1 MEAKQQD
8 VPQPD
13 LTTATTLSNPPSNK
27 ALSNENQAVEIQ
39 ADIQATELKMSKL
52 KDGSSLDVQHSINSH
67 TPPNNNIYQV
77 FSLHSIELCKQHMFP
92 FTSTLTH
99 INEPIKNREDLLKS
113 ISKDSSWSSAESLPD
128 LLGGLLSN
136 SQQQDRISKF
146 RNSESEGGRKSGQSE
161 NSQRSD
167 CESGIVSDSGDSE
180 ISTNSGKKA
189 KKDYQGVENQEK
201 QDWRKSEATQGHYS
215 LVLGKNCIT
224 QHKRSNME
232 MSTNLEGWK
241 KNKFRGETKRNKEE
255 REKKRYKQEGGEA
268 VEILINGHWI
278 LTPANSEGD
287 FDVKGP
293 KDSSKICMS
302 PNDNKE
308 FNIDLCNSFE
318 IPPCLNSRI
327 SSPVLSQSSSLESL
341 LALGIELFPSKERL
355 HRSISLES
363 CLNKCH
369 SPDSEV
375 VGSLA
380 SLGELNQGQEI
391 NSDRVKPSEGIN
403 SGTETSSGDLSQ
415 RTLDLLK
422 RLENIQNPLL
432 VKMKRS
438 VSDKSIQSS
447 QFLVSPSLGGQH
459 TPLSEI
465 FSTSWKEQ
473 PSQINETLSKVSLT
487 ELSSTEDSS
496 MESENFVIL
505 RNQHH
510 ICLDPNM
517 AANASSRSQRK
528 QYHNGSRGIKGAD
541 DSDAT
546 SLSMVVNVSC
556 TSACTDEDE
565 DDSDLLSSS
574 TLTLTEEELGVRDE
588 QDGDDERVNCV
599 SSGNDQDEDK
609 DADDMETSY
618 ELGLEYMKR
627 ELQSWKRSL
636 HTSASSSFKT
646 EAGLLDE
653 LQCGSAPSSTFTYS
667 TTQTIEINNK
677 AGNNTAS
684 RKENEDDNRK
694 NVTRSYISQFDND
707 MENGN
712 VDHSC
717 LHEKDE
723 DDDLLQ
729 EESGL
734 LTKKRNT
741 LGELYFNIKTE
752 KPVQDVDN
760 LRAEMDSSSTRHIC
774 SSPSNELLLF
784 SSKRASSLVGELRGE
799 LPCHSTILPTS
810 TLLSPVYCRSHSALD
825 NSQSIAE
832 GRKAITIQ
840 EKFKFS
846 SLVTEETR
854 SEVRAK
860 DSCLL
865 SKKSHKSYS
874 SCCNPSLLS
883 PHPQSGDECEK
894 EKVHDLV
901 MEIIDMSS
909 VALKSK
915 KNQSDGVN
923 HGETSGSVQDQSST
937 SLAHAR
943 DKVLEHSH
951 RPLHLRK
958 GDFYSYLSLS
968 SHDSDCGEVSQ
979 CAEDKSSTPV
989 PYSIPSYFTSTQ
1001 ALNRPSPELFPG
1013 TKQPTSF
1020 FQSAQLTKCS
1030 SPNLTTK
1037 NNIGCLDLKCFDCE
1051 TTSVTDG
1058 SQAEQ
1063 CSSPSLS
1070 IPPSPDIRNEEML
1083 FEACTEEVY
1092 LGPPLCYSIVIKK
1105 KPQPFQQKLCL
1116 DTSLASGS
1124 ELNKNAPS
1132 LSLEGPNSEL
1142 DNRLTDHFFSK
1153 QGCGSFL
1160 VSPVPEPS
1168 YSSFSTSP
1176 LLGSNSSSSD
1186 DNLFSPLPV
1195 STGAKEKQLSEDLYL
1210 SSDGIV
1216 GKVATPVSVSMPQ
1229 EKRSSNEGPSYLN
1242 PWVRV
1247 ALIESFATKCLADT
1261 KMLESNMGTVMT
1273 KISVCSSAT
1282 NPLKDPAT
1290 AATRINPKISC
1301 SAIRKPDREEG
1312 KTGKESDTQW
1322 TEEKEKRRKGWSS
1335 SQQEAKSTMM
1345 KQVSI
1350 PCICAISRHY
1360 TVLRYWTPILCF
1372 GDYF

>member
-1 MEAKQQD
+1 
-8 VPQPD
+8 
-13 LTTATTLSNPPSNK
+13 
-27 ALSNENQAVEIQ
+27 
-39 ADIQATELKMSKL
+39 
-52 KDGSSLDVQHSINSH
+52 
-67 TPPNNNIYQV
+67 
-77 FSLHSIELCKQHMFP
+77 
-92 FTSTLTH
+92 
-99 INEPIKNREDLLKS
+99 
-113 ISKDSSWSSAESLPD
+113 
-128 LLGGLLSN
+128 
-136 SQQQDRISKF
+136 
-146 RNSESEGGRKSGQSE
+146 
-161 NSQRSD
+161 
-167 CESGIVSDSGDSE
+167 
-180 ISTNSGKKA
+180 
-189 KKDYQGVENQEK
+189 
-201 QDWRKSEATQGHYS
+201 
-215 LVLGKNCIT
+215 
-224 QHKRSNME
+224 ME
-232 MSTNLEGWK
+232 MFTNLEGWK
-241 KNKFRGETKRNKEE
+241 KNKLRGETKRNKEE

-268 VEILINGHWI
+268 VEILINGQWI

-302 PNDNKE
+302 PNDNTE

-318 IPPCLNSRI
+318 IPSCLNSRI

-369 SPDSEV
+369 SPDIEV

-432 VKMKRS
+432 VKMKCS

-473 PSQINETLSKVSLT
+473 PPHINETLSKVSLT

-517 AANASSRSQRK
+517 AANASS
-528 QYHNGSRGIKGAD
+528 
-541 DSDAT
+541 
-546 SLSMVVNVSC
+546 
-556 TSACTDEDE
+556 
-565 DDSDLLSSS
+565 
-574 TLTLTEEELGVRDE
+574 
-588 QDGDDERVNCV
+588 
-599 SSGNDQDEDK
+599 
-609 DADDMETSY
+609 
-618 ELGLEYMKR
+618 
-627 ELQSWKRSL
+627 
-636 HTSASSSFKT
+636 
-646 EAGLLDE
+646 
-653 LQCGSAPSSTFTYS
+653 
-667 TTQTIEINNK
+667 
-677 AGNNTAS
+677 
-684 RKENEDDNRK
+684 
-694 NVTRSYISQFDND
+694 
-707 MENGN
+707 
-712 VDHSC
+712 
-717 LHEKDE
+717 
-723 DDDLLQ
+723 
-729 EESGL
+729 
-734 LTKKRNT
+734 
-741 LGELYFNIKTE
+741 
-752 KPVQDVDN
+752 
-760 LRAEMDSSSTRHIC
+760 
-774 SSPSNELLLF
+774 
-784 SSKRASSLVGELRGE
+784 
-799 LPCHSTILPTS
+799 
-810 TLLSPVYCRSHSALD
+810 
-825 NSQSIAE
+825 
-832 GRKAITIQ
+832 
-840 EKFKFS
+840 
-846 SLVTEETR
+846 
-854 SEVRAK
+854 
-860 DSCLL
+860 
-865 SKKSHKSYS
+865 
-874 SCCNPSLLS
+874 
-883 PHPQSGDECEK
+883 
-894 EKVHDLV
+894 
-901 MEIIDMSS
+901 
-909 VALKSK
+909 
-915 KNQSDGVN
+915 
-923 HGETSGSVQDQSST
+923 
-937 SLAHAR
+937 
-943 DKVLEHSH
+943 

-1013 TKQPTSF
+1013 TKQPTSI

-1037 NNIGCLDLKCFDCE
+1037 NNIGCLDLKCFDSD

-1070 IPPSPDIRNEEML
+1070 VPPSPDIRNEETL

-1160 VSPVPEPS
+1160 VSPVPEPR

-1345 KQVSI
+1345 KPVSI

-1360 TVLRYWTPILCF
+1360 TVLRHWTPILCF